1 MFVLFALVEVA
12 VVQYLTNTA
21 GLLKR
26 AAVVVA

>member
-1 MFVLFALVEVA
+1 MFVLFALAEGA
-12 VVQYLTNTA
+12 VVQYLLTTA